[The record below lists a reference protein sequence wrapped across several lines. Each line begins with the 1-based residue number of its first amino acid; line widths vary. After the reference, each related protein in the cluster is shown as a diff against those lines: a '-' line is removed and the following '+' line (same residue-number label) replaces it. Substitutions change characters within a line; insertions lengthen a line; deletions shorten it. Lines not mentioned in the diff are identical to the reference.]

1 MENGGGDLE
10 AKIEMLLNVEK
21 QMRQV
26 GDVAGTR
33 KAVTPLA
40 ILLLTPQTIPLI
52 FSLQESQSRRRRGAA
67 VLWVQIQERKTL
79 LSKENQE
86 KQWEGGETE
95 REGGLKLWFG
105 ITLVLDI
112 QGTMPETLTKKY

>member
-1 MENGGGDLE
+1 ME

-52 FSLQESQSRRRRGAA
+52 FSLQESQSRRRREAA
-67 VLWVQIQERKTL
+67 VLWVEIQERKTPL
-79 LSKENQE
+79 VK
-86 KQWEGGETE
+86 T
-95 REGGLKLWFG
+95 LKPPFSPRHQ
-105 ITLVLDI
+105 T
-112 QGTMPETLTKKY
+112 PPTLTW

>member
-40 ILLLTPQTIPLI
+40 ILLLTPQQYPS
-52 FSLQESQSRRRRGAA
+52 FSP
-67 VLWVQIQERKTL
+67 
-79 LSKENQE
+79 SKKAKAGE
-86 KQWEGGETE
+86 GETPQFHPPTA
-95 REGGLKLWFG
+95 KIPSPNPT
-105 ITLVLDI
+105 IT
-112 QGTMPETLTKKY
+112 PFPFSS